1 MIALSTIVTLLIPE
15 DERDKA
21 NGQIGVVNGLTF
33 TVVSVF
39 SGIVIGQF
47 GMTVAVSITLFM
59 MLVVICHLFTLT
71 SPPEAHLDN
80 RHDDDKKMDI
90 KGTIR
95 IIAGISGLFAMI
107 FFAMWNNFL
116 GGIFMA
122 LMDPYGL
129 SIVSVEL
136 WGIVL
141 AITSIGFIVGGSLV
155 AKYGL

>member
-1 MIALSTIVTLLIPE
+1 
-15 DERDKA
+15 
-21 NGQIGVVNGLTF
+21 
-33 TVVSVF
+33 
-39 SGIVIGQF
+39 
-47 GMTVAVSITLFM
+47 
-59 MLVVICHLFTLT
+59 
-71 SPPEAHLDN
+71 
-80 RHDDDKKMDI
+80 
-90 KGTIR
+90 
-95 IIAGISGLFAMI
+95 MI
-107 FFAMWNNFL
+107 FFAMMNNFL